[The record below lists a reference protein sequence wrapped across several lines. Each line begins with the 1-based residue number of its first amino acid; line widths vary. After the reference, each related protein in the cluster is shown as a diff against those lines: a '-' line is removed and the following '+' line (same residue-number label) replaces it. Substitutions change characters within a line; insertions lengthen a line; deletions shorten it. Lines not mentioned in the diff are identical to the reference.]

1 MPEPDSIDRIL
12 DQWAE
17 RRPDLD
23 TSGFAVVGRVL
34 VLARHLERRVGDAL
48 AEHDLSL
55 WAFDVLAT
63 LRRHGPPHRLT
74 PTELSRATMLTT
86 GAMTN
91 RIDRLEQAG
100 LVAREADPS
109 DRRGVRVS
117 LTPAGLERVDAAMD
131 TRMAEAADAVS
142 SLSASAR
149 AALERHLRALLLALS
164 PADD

>member
-1 MPEPDSIDRIL
+1 MPEPDSIDLIL

-23 TSGFAVVGRVL
+23 PSGFAVVGRIL

-100 LVAREADPS
+100 LVTREADPD

-117 LTPAGLERVDAAMD
+117 LTPAGLERVDAALE
-131 TRMAEAADAVS
+131 TRMAEAAEAVS
-142 SLSASAR
+142 SLSPTAR
-149 AALERHLRALLLALS
+149 QALERHLRALLLALS